1 MKQFYFSMIAS
12 LVFAGLGLAQ
22 SNDHVGTITLK
33 PELTILA
40 AVGDVECLFARG
52 LGDSILIQ
60 CAADV
65 GTTNIK
71 IEVFTEAQVR
81 VNTNGANGSFRNI
94 SWHFTRKAN
103 GELDFDILALKLE
116 QTGSLPPL

>member
-1 MKQFYFSMIAS
+1 MKYA
-12 LVFAGLGLAQ
+12 LCLAVLLPLAVQ
-22 SNDHVGTITLK
+22 AADPVGTINLK

-40 AVGDVECLFARG
+40 AVGNEECLFARG
-52 LGDSILIQ
+52 LGDSVIIQ
-60 CAADV
+60 CSADT
-65 GTTNIK
+65 GTPNIK

-81 VNTNGANGSFRNI
+81 VNTDGPKGSFRDI